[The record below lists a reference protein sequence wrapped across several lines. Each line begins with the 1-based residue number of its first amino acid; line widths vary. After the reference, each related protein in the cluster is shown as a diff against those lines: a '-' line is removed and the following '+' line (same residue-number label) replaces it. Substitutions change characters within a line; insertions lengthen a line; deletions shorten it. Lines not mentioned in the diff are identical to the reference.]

1 MNLTTL
7 THRDAL
13 CLNARFTSR
22 EEAIHAL
29 TQRLAA
35 LGKISSTEQ
44 FLEEVYRRESLG
56 PTALGEWLAVPHGK
70 TAAVKEA
77 AFAVATLSEPL
88 QWEGVDGP
96 EAVDLVVLLAIPPN
110 EAGTT
115 HMQLLTALTTR
126 LADDEIRARI
136 QSATT
141 PDELLSALDDK
152 GGTQPS
158 ASFSNAPTIVCVTA
172 CPAGIAHTYMAAE
185 YLEKAGRKLGVN
197 VYVEKQ
203 GANGIEGR
211 LTADQLNSATACI
224 FAAEVAIKESERFN
238 GIPALSVPVAEPIR
252 HAEALIQQALT
263 LKRSDETRTVQQDTQ
278 PVKSVKTELKQA
290 LLSGIS
296 FAVPLIVAGGT
307 VLAVAVL
314 LSQIFGLQDLFNEE
328 NSWLW
333 MYRKLGGGL
342 LGILMVPVLA
352 AYTAYSLADKPAL
365 APGFAAGLA
374 ANMIGS
380 GFLGA
385 VVGGLIAGYLMRWVK
400 NHLRLSSKFNGFLT
414 FYLYPVLGTLGAG
427 SLMLFVVGEPVA
439 WINNS
444 LTAWLN
450 GLSGSNALLLGAILG
465 FMCSFDL
472 GGPVNKAA
480 YAFCLGAMANGVCG
494 PYAIFAS
501 TMKAVSRVHITP
513 HMHWDREWYFTTEE
527 SRILL
532 VNNMEEI
539 LCRLEQDNEY
549 KYYVLDGQTA
559 ILEDYFAVKPE
570 NKDRVKKQV
579 EAGKLIIG
587 PWYTQ
592 TDTTIVSA
600 ESIVRNL
607 MYGMR
612 DCLAFGEP
620 MKIGYLPDSF
630 GMSGQLP
637 HIYNGFGIT
646 RTMFWRGC
654 SERHG
659 TDKTE
664 FLWQSSDGSEV
675 TAQVLPLGYAI
686 GKYLPADENGL
697 RKRLDSYF
705 DVLEKASVTKEI
717 LLPNGHDQMPLQQNI
732 FEVMDKLGDAANLL
746 I

>member
-1 MNLTTL
+1 MVLFYRAHWRDYKNDQVRIMMNLTTL

-56 PTALGEWLAVPHGK
+56 PTALGEGLAVPHGK

-252 HAEALIQQALT
+252 HAESLIQQALT

-480 YAFCLGAMANGVCG
+480 YAFCLGAMANGVYG

-501 TMKAVSRVHITP
+501 VKMVSAFTVTASTMLAPRLFKEFEIETGKSTWLLGLAGITEGAIPMAIEDPLRVIGSFVLGSMVTGAIVGAMNIGLSTP
-513 HMHWDREWYFTTEE
+513 GAGIF
-527 SRILL
+527 SLFLL
-532 VNNMEEI
+532 H
-539 LCRLEQDNEY
+539 DNGAGG
-549 KYYVLDGQTA
+549 VMAAIGWFGAALVGAAISTA
-559 ILEDYFAVKPE
+559 ILLIWRRHAVKHG
-570 NKDRVKKQV
+570 NY
-579 EAGKLIIG
+579 L
-587 PWYTQ
+587 
-592 TDTTIVSA
+592 TDGV
-600 ESIVRNL
+600 
-607 MYGMR
+607 
-612 DCLAFGEP
+612 
-620 MKIGYLPDSF
+620 
-630 GMSGQLP
+630 
-637 HIYNGFGIT
+637 
-646 RTMFWRGC
+646 
-654 SERHG
+654 
-659 TDKTE
+659 
-664 FLWQSSDGSEV
+664 
-675 TAQVLPLGYAI
+675 
-686 GKYLPADENGL
+686 
-697 RKRLDSYF
+697 
-705 DVLEKASVTKEI
+705 
-717 LLPNGHDQMPLQQNI
+717 MP
-732 FEVMDKLGDAANLL
+732 
-746 I
+746 

>member
-1 MNLTTL
+1 MVLFYRAHWRDYKNDQVRIMMNLTTL

-56 PTALGEWLAVPHGK
+56 PTALGEGLAVPHGK

-480 YAFCLGAMANGVCG
+480 YAFCLGAMANGVYG

-501 TMKAVSRVHITP
+501 VKMVSAFTVTASTMLAPRLFKEFEIETGKSTWLLGLAGITEGAIPMAIEDPLRVIGSFVLGSMVTGAIVGAMNIGLSIP
-513 HMHWDREWYFTTEE
+513 GAGIF
-527 SRILL
+527 SLFLL
-532 VNNMEEI
+532 H
-539 LCRLEQDNEY
+539 DNGAGG
-549 KYYVLDGQTA
+549 VMAAIGWFGAALVGAAISTA
-559 ILEDYFAVKPE
+559 ILLMWRRHAVKHG
-570 NKDRVKKQV
+570 NY
-579 EAGKLIIG
+579 L
-587 PWYTQ
+587 
-592 TDTTIVSA
+592 TDGV
-600 ESIVRNL
+600 
-607 MYGMR
+607 
-612 DCLAFGEP
+612 
-620 MKIGYLPDSF
+620 
-630 GMSGQLP
+630 
-637 HIYNGFGIT
+637 
-646 RTMFWRGC
+646 
-654 SERHG
+654 
-659 TDKTE
+659 
-664 FLWQSSDGSEV
+664 
-675 TAQVLPLGYAI
+675 
-686 GKYLPADENGL
+686 
-697 RKRLDSYF
+697 
-705 DVLEKASVTKEI
+705 
-717 LLPNGHDQMPLQQNI
+717 MP
-732 FEVMDKLGDAANLL
+732 
-746 I
+746 

>member
-1 MNLTTL
+1 MVLFYRAHWRDYKNDQVRIMMNLTTL

-44 FLEEVYRRESLG
+44 FLKEVYRRESLG
-56 PTALGEWLAVPHGK
+56 PTALGEGLAVPHGK

-203 GANGIEGR
+203 GANAIEGR
-211 LTADQLNSATACI
+211 LTAEQTNSATACI

-252 HAEALIQQALT
+252 HAEALIQQALN

-278 PVKSVKTELKQA
+278 PVKSLKTELKQA

-480 YAFCLGAMANGVCG
+480 YAFCLGAMANGVYG

-501 TMKAVSRVHITP
+501 
-513 HMHWDREWYFTTEE
+513 
-527 SRILL
+527 
-532 VNNMEEI
+532 
-539 LCRLEQDNEY
+539 
-549 KYYVLDGQTA
+549 
-559 ILEDYFAVKPE
+559 VKM
-570 NKDRVKKQV
+570 
-579 EAGKLIIG
+579 
-587 PWYTQ
+587 
-592 TDTTIVSA
+592 VSA
-600 ESIVRNL
+600 FTVTAST
-607 MYGMR
+607 M
-612 DCLAFGEP
+612 LAPRLFKEFEIETG
-620 MKIGYLPDSF
+620 KSTWLLGLA
-630 GMSGQLP
+630 
-637 HIYNGFGIT
+637 GIT
-646 RTMFWRGC
+646 EGAIPMAIEDPLRVI
-654 SERHG
+654 
-659 TDKTE
+659 
-664 FLWQSSDGSEV
+664 GSFVLGSLV
-675 TAQVLPLGYAI
+675 TGA
-686 GKYLPADENGL
+686 
-697 RKRLDSYF
+697 
-705 DVLEKASVTKEI
+705 
-717 LLPNGHDQMPLQQNI
+717 
-732 FEVMDKLGDAANLL
+732 
-746 I
+746 

>member
-1 MNLTTL
+1 MVLFYRAHWRDYKNDQVRIMMNLTTL

-56 PTALGEWLAVPHGK
+56 PTALGEGLAVPHGK

-480 YAFCLGAMANGVCG
+480 YAFCLGAMANGVYG

-501 TMKAVSRVHITP
+501 VKMVSAFTVTASTMLAPRLFKEFEIETGKSTWLLGLAGITEGAIP
-513 HMHWDREWYFTTEE
+513 MAIEDPLQVIGSFVLGSMVTGAIVGAMNIGLSTPGAGIF
-527 SRILL
+527 SLFLL
-532 VNNMEEI
+532 H
-539 LCRLEQDNEY
+539 DNGAGG
-549 KYYVLDGQTA
+549 VMAAIGWFGAALVGAAISTA
-559 ILEDYFAVKPE
+559 ILLMWRRHAVKHG
-570 NKDRVKKQV
+570 NY
-579 EAGKLIIG
+579 L
-587 PWYTQ
+587 
-592 TDTTIVSA
+592 TDGV
-600 ESIVRNL
+600 
-607 MYGMR
+607 
-612 DCLAFGEP
+612 
-620 MKIGYLPDSF
+620 
-630 GMSGQLP
+630 
-637 HIYNGFGIT
+637 
-646 RTMFWRGC
+646 
-654 SERHG
+654 
-659 TDKTE
+659 
-664 FLWQSSDGSEV
+664 
-675 TAQVLPLGYAI
+675 
-686 GKYLPADENGL
+686 
-697 RKRLDSYF
+697 
-705 DVLEKASVTKEI
+705 
-717 LLPNGHDQMPLQQNI
+717 MP
-732 FEVMDKLGDAANLL
+732 
-746 I
+746 

>member
-1 MNLTTL
+1 MVLFYRAHWRDYKNDQVRIMMNLTTL

-56 PTALGEWLAVPHGK
+56 PTALGEGLAVPHGK

-400 NHLRLSSKFNGFLT
+400 NHLRLGSKFNGFLT

-444 LTAWLN
+444 LIAWLN

-480 YAFCLGAMANGVCG
+480 YAFCLGAMANGVYG

-501 TMKAVSRVHITP
+501 VKMVSAFTVTASTMLAPRLFKEFEIETGKSTWLLGLAGITEGAIPMAIEDPLRVIGSFVLGSMVTGAIVGAMNIGLSTP
-513 HMHWDREWYFTTEE
+513 GAGIF
-527 SRILL
+527 SLFLL
-532 VNNMEEI
+532 H
-539 LCRLEQDNEY
+539 DNGAGG
-549 KYYVLDGQTA
+549 VMAAIGWFGAALVGAAISTA
-559 ILEDYFAVKPE
+559 ILLMWRRHAVKHG
-570 NKDRVKKQV
+570 NY
-579 EAGKLIIG
+579 L
-587 PWYTQ
+587 
-592 TDTTIVSA
+592 TDGV
-600 ESIVRNL
+600 
-607 MYGMR
+607 
-612 DCLAFGEP
+612 
-620 MKIGYLPDSF
+620 
-630 GMSGQLP
+630 
-637 HIYNGFGIT
+637 
-646 RTMFWRGC
+646 
-654 SERHG
+654 
-659 TDKTE
+659 
-664 FLWQSSDGSEV
+664 
-675 TAQVLPLGYAI
+675 
-686 GKYLPADENGL
+686 
-697 RKRLDSYF
+697 
-705 DVLEKASVTKEI
+705 
-717 LLPNGHDQMPLQQNI
+717 MP
-732 FEVMDKLGDAANLL
+732 
-746 I
+746 

>member
-1 MNLTTL
+1 MVLFYRAHWRDYKNDQVRIMINLTTL

-56 PTALGEWLAVPHGK
+56 PTALGEGLAVPHGK

-480 YAFCLGAMANGVCG
+480 YAFCLGAMANGVYG

-501 TMKAVSRVHITP
+501 VKMVSAFTVTASTMLAPRLFKEFEIETGKSTWLLGLAGITEGAIPMAIEDPLRVIGSFVLGSMVTGAIVGEMNIGLSTP
-513 HMHWDREWYFTTEE
+513 GAGIF
-527 SRILL
+527 SLFLL
-532 VNNMEEI
+532 H
-539 LCRLEQDNEY
+539 DNGAGG
-549 KYYVLDGQTA
+549 VMAAIGWFGAALVGAAISTA
-559 ILEDYFAVKPE
+559 ILLIWRRHAVKHG
-570 NKDRVKKQV
+570 NY
-579 EAGKLIIG
+579 L
-587 PWYTQ
+587 
-592 TDTTIVSA
+592 TDGV
-600 ESIVRNL
+600 
-607 MYGMR
+607 
-612 DCLAFGEP
+612 
-620 MKIGYLPDSF
+620 
-630 GMSGQLP
+630 
-637 HIYNGFGIT
+637 
-646 RTMFWRGC
+646 
-654 SERHG
+654 
-659 TDKTE
+659 
-664 FLWQSSDGSEV
+664 
-675 TAQVLPLGYAI
+675 
-686 GKYLPADENGL
+686 
-697 RKRLDSYF
+697 
-705 DVLEKASVTKEI
+705 
-717 LLPNGHDQMPLQQNI
+717 MP
-732 FEVMDKLGDAANLL
+732 
-746 I
+746 

>member
-1 MNLTTL
+1 MVLFYRAHWRDYKNDQVMIMMNLTTL

-56 PTALGEWLAVPHGK
+56 PTALGEGLAVPHGK

-480 YAFCLGAMANGVCG
+480 YAFCLGAMANGVYG

-501 TMKAVSRVHITP
+501 VKMVSAFTVTASTMLAPRLFKEFEIETGKSTWLLGLAGITEGAIPMAIEDPLRVIGSFVLGSMVTGAIVGAMNIGLSTP
-513 HMHWDREWYFTTEE
+513 GAGIF
-527 SRILL
+527 SLFLL
-532 VNNMEEI
+532 H
-539 LCRLEQDNEY
+539 DNGAGG
-549 KYYVLDGQTA
+549 VMAAIGWFGAALVGAAISTA
-559 ILEDYFAVKPE
+559 ILLIWRRHAVKHG
-570 NKDRVKKQV
+570 NY
-579 EAGKLIIG
+579 L
-587 PWYTQ
+587 
-592 TDTTIVSA
+592 TDGV
-600 ESIVRNL
+600 
-607 MYGMR
+607 
-612 DCLAFGEP
+612 
-620 MKIGYLPDSF
+620 
-630 GMSGQLP
+630 
-637 HIYNGFGIT
+637 
-646 RTMFWRGC
+646 
-654 SERHG
+654 
-659 TDKTE
+659 
-664 FLWQSSDGSEV
+664 
-675 TAQVLPLGYAI
+675 
-686 GKYLPADENGL
+686 
-697 RKRLDSYF
+697 
-705 DVLEKASVTKEI
+705 
-717 LLPNGHDQMPLQQNI
+717 MP
-732 FEVMDKLGDAANLL
+732 
-746 I
+746 

>member
-1 MNLTTL
+1 MVLFYRAHWRDYKNDQVRIMMNLTTL

-29 TQRLAA
+29 PQRLAA

-56 PTALGEWLAVPHGK
+56 PTALGEGLAVPHGK

-96 EAVDLVVLLAIPPN
+96 EAVDLVVLLAIPSN

-211 LTADQLNSATACI
+211 LTADPLNSATACI

-480 YAFCLGAMANGVCG
+480 YAFCLGAMANGVYG

-501 TMKAVSRVHITP
+501 VKMVSAFTVTASTMLAPRLFKEFEIETGKSTWLLGLAGITEGAIPMAIEDPLRVIGSFVLGSMVTGAIVGAMNIGLSTP
-513 HMHWDREWYFTTEE
+513 GAGIF
-527 SRILL
+527 SLFLL
-532 VNNMEEI
+532 H
-539 LCRLEQDNEY
+539 DNGAGG
-549 KYYVLDGQTA
+549 VMAAIGWFGAALVGAAISTA
-559 ILEDYFAVKPE
+559 ILLMWRRHAVKHG
-570 NKDRVKKQV
+570 NY
-579 EAGKLIIG
+579 L
-587 PWYTQ
+587 
-592 TDTTIVSA
+592 TDGV
-600 ESIVRNL
+600 
-607 MYGMR
+607 
-612 DCLAFGEP
+612 
-620 MKIGYLPDSF
+620 
-630 GMSGQLP
+630 
-637 HIYNGFGIT
+637 
-646 RTMFWRGC
+646 
-654 SERHG
+654 
-659 TDKTE
+659 
-664 FLWQSSDGSEV
+664 
-675 TAQVLPLGYAI
+675 
-686 GKYLPADENGL
+686 
-697 RKRLDSYF
+697 
-705 DVLEKASVTKEI
+705 
-717 LLPNGHDQMPLQQNI
+717 MP
-732 FEVMDKLGDAANLL
+732 
-746 I
+746 

>member
-1 MNLTTL
+1 MVLFYRAHWRDYKNDQVRIMMNLTTL

-44 FLEEVYRRESLG
+44 FLKEVYRRESLG
-56 PTALGEWLAVPHGK
+56 PTALGEGLAVPHGK

-211 LTADQLNSATACI
+211 LTAEQLNSATACI

-263 LKRSDETRTVQQDTQ
+263 LERSGETRTVQQDTQ
-278 PVKSVKTELKQA
+278 PAKSVKTELKQA

-480 YAFCLGAMANGVCG
+480 YAFCLGAMANGVYG

-501 TMKAVSRVHITP
+501 VKMVSAFTVTASTMLAPRLFKEFEIETGKSTWLLGLPGITEGAIPMAIEDPLRVIGSFVLGSMVTGAIVGAMNIGLSTP
-513 HMHWDREWYFTTEE
+513 GAGIF
-527 SRILL
+527 SLFLL
-532 VNNMEEI
+532 H
-539 LCRLEQDNEY
+539 DNGAGG
-549 KYYVLDGQTA
+549 VLAAIGWFGAALVGAAISTA
-559 ILEDYFAVKPE
+559 ILLIWRRHAVKHG
-570 NKDRVKKQV
+570 NY
-579 EAGKLIIG
+579 L
-587 PWYTQ
+587 
-592 TDTTIVSA
+592 TDGV
-600 ESIVRNL
+600 
-607 MYGMR
+607 
-612 DCLAFGEP
+612 
-620 MKIGYLPDSF
+620 
-630 GMSGQLP
+630 
-637 HIYNGFGIT
+637 
-646 RTMFWRGC
+646 
-654 SERHG
+654 
-659 TDKTE
+659 
-664 FLWQSSDGSEV
+664 
-675 TAQVLPLGYAI
+675 
-686 GKYLPADENGL
+686 
-697 RKRLDSYF
+697 
-705 DVLEKASVTKEI
+705 
-717 LLPNGHDQMPLQQNI
+717 MP
-732 FEVMDKLGDAANLL
+732 
-746 I
+746 

>member
-1 MNLTTL
+1 MVLFYRARWRDYKNDQVRIMMNLTTL

-22 EEAIHAL
+22 EEAIHVL

-56 PTALGEWLAVPHGK
+56 PTALGEGLAVPHGK

-203 GANGIEGR
+203 GTNGIEGR

-480 YAFCLGAMANGVCG
+480 YAFCLGAMANGVYG

-501 TMKAVSRVHITP
+501 VKMVSAFTVTASTMLAPRLFKEFEIETGKSTWLLGLAGITEGAIPMAIEDPLRVIGSFVLGSMVTGAIVGAMNIGLSTP
-513 HMHWDREWYFTTEE
+513 GAGIF
-527 SRILL
+527 SLFLL
-532 VNNMEEI
+532 H
-539 LCRLEQDNEY
+539 DNGAGG
-549 KYYVLDGQTA
+549 VMAAIGWFGAALVGAAISTA
-559 ILEDYFAVKPE
+559 ILLMWRRHAVKHG
-570 NKDRVKKQV
+570 NY
-579 EAGKLIIG
+579 L
-587 PWYTQ
+587 
-592 TDTTIVSA
+592 TDGV
-600 ESIVRNL
+600 
-607 MYGMR
+607 
-612 DCLAFGEP
+612 
-620 MKIGYLPDSF
+620 
-630 GMSGQLP
+630 
-637 HIYNGFGIT
+637 
-646 RTMFWRGC
+646 
-654 SERHG
+654 
-659 TDKTE
+659 
-664 FLWQSSDGSEV
+664 
-675 TAQVLPLGYAI
+675 
-686 GKYLPADENGL
+686 
-697 RKRLDSYF
+697 
-705 DVLEKASVTKEI
+705 
-717 LLPNGHDQMPLQQNI
+717 MP
-732 FEVMDKLGDAANLL
+732 
-746 I
+746 

>member
-1 MNLTTL
+1 MVLFYRAHWRDYKNDQVRIMMNLTTL

-56 PTALGEWLAVPHGK
+56 PTALGEGLAVPHGK

-342 LGILMVPVLA
+342 LGILMVPMLA

-450 GLSGSNALLLGAILG
+450 GLSGSNALLLGTILG

-480 YAFCLGAMANGVCG
+480 YAFCLGAMANGVYG

-501 TMKAVSRVHITP
+501 VKMVSAFTVTASTMLAPRLFKEFEIETGKSTWLLGLAGITEGAIPMAIEDPLRVIGSFVLGSMVTGAIVGAMNIGLSTP
-513 HMHWDREWYFTTEE
+513 GAGIF
-527 SRILL
+527 SLFLL
-532 VNNMEEI
+532 H
-539 LCRLEQDNEY
+539 DNGAGG
-549 KYYVLDGQTA
+549 VMAAIGWFGAALVGAAISTA
-559 ILEDYFAVKPE
+559 ILLIWRRHAVKHG
-570 NKDRVKKQV
+570 NY
-579 EAGKLIIG
+579 L
-587 PWYTQ
+587 
-592 TDTTIVSA
+592 TDGV
-600 ESIVRNL
+600 
-607 MYGMR
+607 
-612 DCLAFGEP
+612 
-620 MKIGYLPDSF
+620 
-630 GMSGQLP
+630 
-637 HIYNGFGIT
+637 
-646 RTMFWRGC
+646 
-654 SERHG
+654 
-659 TDKTE
+659 
-664 FLWQSSDGSEV
+664 
-675 TAQVLPLGYAI
+675 
-686 GKYLPADENGL
+686 
-697 RKRLDSYF
+697 
-705 DVLEKASVTKEI
+705 
-717 LLPNGHDQMPLQQNI
+717 MP
-732 FEVMDKLGDAANLL
+732 
-746 I
+746 

>member
-1 MNLTTL
+1 MVLFYRAHWRDYKNDQVRIMMNLTTL

-56 PTALGEWLAVPHGK
+56 PTALGEGLAVPHGK

-203 GANGIEGR
+203 GANGIEGH

-380 GFLGA
+380 EFLGA

-480 YAFCLGAMANGVCG
+480 YAFCLGAMANGVYG

-501 TMKAVSRVHITP
+501 VKMVSAFTVTASTMLAPRLFKEFEIETGKSTWLLGLAGITEGAIPMAIEDPLRVIGSFVLGSMVTGAIVGAMNIGLSTP
-513 HMHWDREWYFTTEE
+513 GAGIF
-527 SRILL
+527 SLFLL
-532 VNNMEEI
+532 H
-539 LCRLEQDNEY
+539 DNGAGG
-549 KYYVLDGQTA
+549 VMAAIGWFGAALVGAAISTA
-559 ILEDYFAVKPE
+559 ILLIWRRHAVKHG
-570 NKDRVKKQV
+570 NY
-579 EAGKLIIG
+579 L
-587 PWYTQ
+587 
-592 TDTTIVSA
+592 TDGV
-600 ESIVRNL
+600 
-607 MYGMR
+607 
-612 DCLAFGEP
+612 
-620 MKIGYLPDSF
+620 
-630 GMSGQLP
+630 
-637 HIYNGFGIT
+637 
-646 RTMFWRGC
+646 
-654 SERHG
+654 
-659 TDKTE
+659 
-664 FLWQSSDGSEV
+664 
-675 TAQVLPLGYAI
+675 
-686 GKYLPADENGL
+686 
-697 RKRLDSYF
+697 
-705 DVLEKASVTKEI
+705 
-717 LLPNGHDQMPLQQNI
+717 MP
-732 FEVMDKLGDAANLL
+732 
-746 I
+746 

>member
-1 MNLTTL
+1 MVLFYRAHWRDYKNDQVRIMMNLTTL

-56 PTALGEWLAVPHGK
+56 PTALGEGLAVPHGK

-414 FYLYPVLGTLGAG
+414 FHLYPVLGTLGAG

-480 YAFCLGAMANGVCG
+480 YAFCLGAMANGVYG

-501 TMKAVSRVHITP
+501 VKMVSAFTVTASTMLAPRLFKEFEIETGKSTWLLGLAGITEGAIPMAIEDPLRVIGSFVLGSMVTGAIVGAMNIGLSTP
-513 HMHWDREWYFTTEE
+513 GAGIF
-527 SRILL
+527 SLFLL
-532 VNNMEEI
+532 H
-539 LCRLEQDNEY
+539 DNGAGG
-549 KYYVLDGQTA
+549 VMAAIGWFGAALVGAAISTA
-559 ILEDYFAVKPE
+559 ILLMWRRHAVKHG
-570 NKDRVKKQV
+570 NY
-579 EAGKLIIG
+579 L
-587 PWYTQ
+587 
-592 TDTTIVSA
+592 TDGV
-600 ESIVRNL
+600 
-607 MYGMR
+607 
-612 DCLAFGEP
+612 
-620 MKIGYLPDSF
+620 
-630 GMSGQLP
+630 
-637 HIYNGFGIT
+637 
-646 RTMFWRGC
+646 
-654 SERHG
+654 
-659 TDKTE
+659 
-664 FLWQSSDGSEV
+664 
-675 TAQVLPLGYAI
+675 
-686 GKYLPADENGL
+686 
-697 RKRLDSYF
+697 
-705 DVLEKASVTKEI
+705 
-717 LLPNGHDQMPLQQNI
+717 MP
-732 FEVMDKLGDAANLL
+732 
-746 I
+746 

>member
-1 MNLTTL
+1 MVLFYRAHWRDYKNDQVRIMMNLTTL

-56 PTALGEWLAVPHGK
+56 PTALGEGLAVPHGK

-400 NHLRLSSKFNGFLT
+400 NHLRPSSKFNGFLT

-427 SLMLFVVGEPVA
+427 SLMLFVVGEPAA

-480 YAFCLGAMANGVCG
+480 YAFCLGAMANGVYG

-501 TMKAVSRVHITP
+501 VKMVSAFTVTASTMLAPRLFKEFEIETGKSTWLLGLAGITEGAIPMAIEDPLRVIGSFVLGSMVTGAIVGAMNIGLSTP
-513 HMHWDREWYFTTEE
+513 GAGIF
-527 SRILL
+527 SLFLL
-532 VNNMEEI
+532 H
-539 LCRLEQDNEY
+539 DNGAGG
-549 KYYVLDGQTA
+549 VMAAIGWFGAALVGAAISTA
-559 ILEDYFAVKPE
+559 ILLIWRRHAVKHG
-570 NKDRVKKQV
+570 NY
-579 EAGKLIIG
+579 L
-587 PWYTQ
+587 
-592 TDTTIVSA
+592 TDGV
-600 ESIVRNL
+600 
-607 MYGMR
+607 
-612 DCLAFGEP
+612 
-620 MKIGYLPDSF
+620 
-630 GMSGQLP
+630 
-637 HIYNGFGIT
+637 
-646 RTMFWRGC
+646 
-654 SERHG
+654 
-659 TDKTE
+659 
-664 FLWQSSDGSEV
+664 
-675 TAQVLPLGYAI
+675 
-686 GKYLPADENGL
+686 
-697 RKRLDSYF
+697 
-705 DVLEKASVTKEI
+705 
-717 LLPNGHDQMPLQQNI
+717 MP
-732 FEVMDKLGDAANLL
+732 
-746 I
+746 

>member
-22 EEAIHAL
+22 EEAIHVL

-56 PTALGEWLAVPHGK
+56 PTALGEGLAVPHGK

-224 FAAEVAIKESERFN
+224 FSAEVAIKESERFN

-374 ANMIGS
+374 ANMISS

-480 YAFCLGAMANGVCG
+480 YAFCLGAMANGVYG

-501 TMKAVSRVHITP
+501 VKMVSAFTVTASTMLAPRLFKEFEIETGKSTWLLGLAGITEGAIPMAIEDPLRVIGSFVLGSMVTGAIVGAMNIGLSTP
-513 HMHWDREWYFTTEE
+513 GAGIF
-527 SRILL
+527 SLFLL
-532 VNNMEEI
+532 H
-539 LCRLEQDNEY
+539 DNGAGG
-549 KYYVLDGQTA
+549 VMAAIGWFGAALVGAAISTA
-559 ILEDYFAVKPE
+559 ILLMWRRHAVKHG
-570 NKDRVKKQV
+570 NY
-579 EAGKLIIG
+579 L
-587 PWYTQ
+587 
-592 TDTTIVSA
+592 TDGV
-600 ESIVRNL
+600 
-607 MYGMR
+607 
-612 DCLAFGEP
+612 
-620 MKIGYLPDSF
+620 
-630 GMSGQLP
+630 
-637 HIYNGFGIT
+637 
-646 RTMFWRGC
+646 
-654 SERHG
+654 
-659 TDKTE
+659 
-664 FLWQSSDGSEV
+664 
-675 TAQVLPLGYAI
+675 
-686 GKYLPADENGL
+686 
-697 RKRLDSYF
+697 
-705 DVLEKASVTKEI
+705 
-717 LLPNGHDQMPLQQNI
+717 MP
-732 FEVMDKLGDAANLL
+732 
-746 I
+746 

>member
-1 MNLTTL
+1 MVLFYRAHWRDYKNDQVRIMMNLTTL

-56 PTALGEWLAVPHGK
+56 PTALGEGLAVPHGK

-126 LADDEIRARI
+126 LADDEIRVRI

-480 YAFCLGAMANGVCG
+480 YAFCLGAMANGVYG

-501 TMKAVSRVHITP
+501 VKMVSAFTVTASTMLAPRLFKEFEIETGKSTWLLGLAGITEGAIPMAIEDPLRVIGSFVLGSMVTGAIVGAMNIGLSTP
-513 HMHWDREWYFTTEE
+513 GAGIF
-527 SRILL
+527 SLFLL
-532 VNNMEEI
+532 H
-539 LCRLEQDNEY
+539 DNGAGG
-549 KYYVLDGQTA
+549 VMAAIGWFGAALVGAAISTA
-559 ILEDYFAVKPE
+559 ILLIWRRHAVKHG
-570 NKDRVKKQV
+570 NY
-579 EAGKLIIG
+579 L
-587 PWYTQ
+587 
-592 TDTTIVSA
+592 TDGV
-600 ESIVRNL
+600 
-607 MYGMR
+607 
-612 DCLAFGEP
+612 
-620 MKIGYLPDSF
+620 
-630 GMSGQLP
+630 
-637 HIYNGFGIT
+637 
-646 RTMFWRGC
+646 
-654 SERHG
+654 
-659 TDKTE
+659 
-664 FLWQSSDGSEV
+664 
-675 TAQVLPLGYAI
+675 
-686 GKYLPADENGL
+686 
-697 RKRLDSYF
+697 
-705 DVLEKASVTKEI
+705 
-717 LLPNGHDQMPLQQNI
+717 MP
-732 FEVMDKLGDAANLL
+732 
-746 I
+746 

>member
-1 MNLTTL
+1 MVLFYRAHWRDYKNDQVRIMMNLTTL

-56 PTALGEWLAVPHGK
+56 PTALGEGLAVPHGK

-96 EAVDLVVLLAIPPN
+96 EAVDLVLLLAIPPN

-480 YAFCLGAMANGVCG
+480 YAFCLGAMANGVYG

-501 TMKAVSRVHITP
+501 VKMVSAFTVTASTMLAPRLFKEFEIETGKSTWLLGLAGITEGAIPMAIEDPLRVIGSFVLGSMVTGAIVGAMNIGLSTP
-513 HMHWDREWYFTTEE
+513 GAGIF
-527 SRILL
+527 SLFLL
-532 VNNMEEI
+532 H
-539 LCRLEQDNEY
+539 DNGAGG
-549 KYYVLDGQTA
+549 VMAAIGWFGAALVGAAISTA
-559 ILEDYFAVKPE
+559 ILLMWRRHAVKHG
-570 NKDRVKKQV
+570 NY
-579 EAGKLIIG
+579 L
-587 PWYTQ
+587 
-592 TDTTIVSA
+592 TDGV
-600 ESIVRNL
+600 
-607 MYGMR
+607 
-612 DCLAFGEP
+612 
-620 MKIGYLPDSF
+620 
-630 GMSGQLP
+630 
-637 HIYNGFGIT
+637 
-646 RTMFWRGC
+646 
-654 SERHG
+654 
-659 TDKTE
+659 
-664 FLWQSSDGSEV
+664 
-675 TAQVLPLGYAI
+675 
-686 GKYLPADENGL
+686 
-697 RKRLDSYF
+697 
-705 DVLEKASVTKEI
+705 
-717 LLPNGHDQMPLQQNI
+717 MP
-732 FEVMDKLGDAANLL
+732 
-746 I
+746 

>member
-1 MNLTTL
+1 MVLFYRARWRDYKNDQVRIMMNLTTL

-22 EEAIHAL
+22 EEAIHVL

-56 PTALGEWLAVPHGK
+56 PTALGEGLAVPHGK

-263 LKRSDETRTVQQDTQ
+263 FKRSDETRTVQQDTQ

-480 YAFCLGAMANGVCG
+480 YAFCLGAMANGVYG

-501 TMKAVSRVHITP
+501 VKMVSAFTVTASTMLAPRLFKEFEIETGKSTWLLGLAGITEGAIPMAIEDPLRVIGSFVLGSMVTGAIVGAMNIGLSTP
-513 HMHWDREWYFTTEE
+513 GAGIF
-527 SRILL
+527 SLFLL
-532 VNNMEEI
+532 H
-539 LCRLEQDNEY
+539 DNGAGG
-549 KYYVLDGQTA
+549 VMAAIGWFGAALVGAAISTA
-559 ILEDYFAVKPE
+559 ILLMWRRHAVKHG
-570 NKDRVKKQV
+570 NY
-579 EAGKLIIG
+579 L
-587 PWYTQ
+587 
-592 TDTTIVSA
+592 TDGV
-600 ESIVRNL
+600 
-607 MYGMR
+607 
-612 DCLAFGEP
+612 
-620 MKIGYLPDSF
+620 
-630 GMSGQLP
+630 
-637 HIYNGFGIT
+637 
-646 RTMFWRGC
+646 
-654 SERHG
+654 
-659 TDKTE
+659 
-664 FLWQSSDGSEV
+664 
-675 TAQVLPLGYAI
+675 
-686 GKYLPADENGL
+686 
-697 RKRLDSYF
+697 
-705 DVLEKASVTKEI
+705 
-717 LLPNGHDQMPLQQNI
+717 MP
-732 FEVMDKLGDAANLL
+732 
-746 I
+746 

>member
-1 MNLTTL
+1 MVLFYRAHWRDYKNDQVRIMMNLTTL

-22 EEAIHAL
+22 EEAIYAL

-56 PTALGEWLAVPHGK
+56 PTALGEGLAVPHGK

-480 YAFCLGAMANGVCG
+480 YAFCLGAMANGVYG

-501 TMKAVSRVHITP
+501 VKMVSAFTVTASTMLAPRLFKEFEIETGKSTWLLGLAGITEGAIPMAIEDPLRVIGSFVLGSMVTGAIVGAMNIGLSTP
-513 HMHWDREWYFTTEE
+513 GAGIF
-527 SRILL
+527 SLFLL
-532 VNNMEEI
+532 H
-539 LCRLEQDNEY
+539 DNGAGG
-549 KYYVLDGQTA
+549 VMAAIGWFGAALVGAAISTA
-559 ILEDYFAVKPE
+559 ILLIWRRHAVKHG
-570 NKDRVKKQV
+570 NY
-579 EAGKLIIG
+579 L
-587 PWYTQ
+587 
-592 TDTTIVSA
+592 TDGV
-600 ESIVRNL
+600 
-607 MYGMR
+607 
-612 DCLAFGEP
+612 
-620 MKIGYLPDSF
+620 
-630 GMSGQLP
+630 
-637 HIYNGFGIT
+637 
-646 RTMFWRGC
+646 
-654 SERHG
+654 
-659 TDKTE
+659 
-664 FLWQSSDGSEV
+664 
-675 TAQVLPLGYAI
+675 
-686 GKYLPADENGL
+686 
-697 RKRLDSYF
+697 
-705 DVLEKASVTKEI
+705 
-717 LLPNGHDQMPLQQNI
+717 MP
-732 FEVMDKLGDAANLL
+732 
-746 I
+746 

>member
-1 MNLTTL
+1 MVLFYRARWRDYKNDQVRIMMNLTTL

-22 EEAIHAL
+22 EEAIHVL

-56 PTALGEWLAVPHGK
+56 PTALGEGLAVPHGK

-480 YAFCLGAMANGVCG
+480 YAFCLGAMANGVYG

-501 TMKAVSRVHITP
+501 VKMVSAFTVTASTMLAPRLFKEFEIETGKSTWLLGLAGITEGAIPMAIEDPLRVIGSFVLGSMVTGAIVGAMNIGLSTP
-513 HMHWDREWYFTTEE
+513 GAGIF
-527 SRILL
+527 SLFLL
-532 VNNMEEI
+532 H
-539 LCRLEQDNEY
+539 DNGAGG
-549 KYYVLDGQTA
+549 VMAAIGWFGAALVGAAISTA
-559 ILEDYFAVKPE
+559 ILLMWRRLAVKHG
-570 NKDRVKKQV
+570 NY
-579 EAGKLIIG
+579 L
-587 PWYTQ
+587 
-592 TDTTIVSA
+592 TDGV
-600 ESIVRNL
+600 
-607 MYGMR
+607 
-612 DCLAFGEP
+612 
-620 MKIGYLPDSF
+620 
-630 GMSGQLP
+630 
-637 HIYNGFGIT
+637 
-646 RTMFWRGC
+646 
-654 SERHG
+654 
-659 TDKTE
+659 
-664 FLWQSSDGSEV
+664 
-675 TAQVLPLGYAI
+675 
-686 GKYLPADENGL
+686 
-697 RKRLDSYF
+697 
-705 DVLEKASVTKEI
+705 
-717 LLPNGHDQMPLQQNI
+717 MP
-732 FEVMDKLGDAANLL
+732 
-746 I
+746 